1 MMKLTKINDD
11 WYVDVEQIEFIE
23 IVGSVGP
30 YRKEVVISLKSG
42 KYVRTLVELW
52 RLKSLH
58 GYYDDEP
65 CNKQGGEI
73 LTNII
78 DYMVG
83 EGYPVIYL
91 KAISKIVHAF
101 NWNRYT
107 ERAILWFADYVDKL
121 NCLDKLLE
129 DKSESK

>member
-52 RLKSLH
+52 RLKRMH
-58 GYYDDEP
+58 GYYDNEDY
-65 CNKQGGEI
+65 NKESSEI

-121 NCLDKLLE
+121 NCLDKLLIC
-129 DKSESK
+129 